1 MFKGDLKGR
10 LHRMR
15 IEGKDKNKRER
26 EREERSGKEWLEII
40 ITIIIMI
47 VTTLKPL
54 LLHFKKKL
62 L

>member
-1 MFKGDLKGR
+1 
-10 LHRMR
+10 MR